1 MNWDD
6 IRVFLAVARAGTF
19 LQTARAL
26 KLNHTTVSRRIDRL
40 ERILATRLLERRT
53 DGCRLTPAGERLL
66 GIAERM
72 DTEMLRGSERLQG
85 EQGLLGGTVRIGAP
99 DGIGSYFLAARLAA
113 FAADH
118 PELTIQLVPLPRLF
132 SLSKR
137 EADMAIT
144 IDRPSEGRLVA
155 MKLIDYGV
163 SLYASRDYLKRHGR
177 ISRPDDLGGHTLI
190 TYVDDLAY
198 SQALDYA
205 KQLERLAG
213 RRFECASVVG
223 QLEAVR
229 RGHGVAM
236 LHDFIA
242 RLHKELVCV
251 LPEIR
256 AMRSYWLVAHSDL
269 RDVAR
274 VSAVWDFIAREVR
287 ASSKTFVRPKRP

>member
-6 IRVFLAVARAGTF
+6 VRVFLAVARAGTF
-19 LQTARAL
+19 WQAARAL
-26 KLNHTTVSRRIDRL
+26 KLNHTTVGRRIDRL
-40 ERILATRLLERRT
+40 ERMLATRLLERRT

-72 DTEMLRGSERLQG
+72 DTEMLRGSEHLNEEQSRLA
-85 EQGLLGGTVRIGAP
+85 GTVRIGAP

-118 PELTIQLVPLPRLF
+118 PELVVQLVPLPRLF

-163 SLYASRDYLKRHGR
+163 SLYASRDYLRRHGR
-177 ISRPDDLGGHTLI
+177 ISRPDDLGSRTLI

-205 KQLERLAG
+205 KQLERSAG

-229 RGHGVAM
+229 RGRGVAM

-242 RLHKELVCV
+242 RQYKELVCV
-251 LPEIR
+251 LPEIG
-256 AMRSYWLVAHSDL
+256 ATRSYWLVAHSDL
-269 RDVAR
+269 RDLAR
-274 VSAVWDFIAREVR
+274 VNAVWDFIAREVR
-287 ASSKTFVRPKRP
+287 ASNKAFVRAKRP

>member
-1 MNWDD
+1 MNWDHV
-6 IRVFLAVARAGTF
+6 RAFLAVARTGTF
-19 LQTARAL
+19 LSAGRVL
-26 KLNHTTVSRRIDRL
+26 RLSHTTISRRIDRL
-40 ERILATRLLERRT
+40 EQVLATRLIDRRM

-66 GIAERM
+66 GIAERI
-72 DTEMLRGSERLQG
+72 DTEMLRVSEHLEG
-85 EQGLLGGTVRIGAP
+85 ERSRLGGTVRIGAP

-113 FAADH
+113 FTEDH
-118 PELTIQLVPLPRLF
+118 PDLVIQLVPLPRLF

-137 EADMAIT
+137 EADMAVT
-144 IDRPSEGRLVA
+144 IERPSEGRLVA

-163 SLYASRDYLKRHGR
+163 SLYASRDYLRRHGR
-177 ISRPDDLGGHTLI
+177 ISRPDDLGSRTLI

-205 KQLERLAG
+205 KQVERLAA

-229 RGHGVAM
+229 RGHGIAM
-236 LHDFIA
+236 LHDYIA
-242 RLHKELVCV
+242 GLHKELVCV
-251 LPEIR
+251 LPEFG

-287 ASSKTFVRPKRP
+287 ASGKAFVRAKH

>member
-6 IRVFLAVARAGTF
+6 VRVFLAVARAGTF
-19 LQTARAL
+19 WQAARAL
-26 KLNHTTVSRRIDRL
+26 KLNHTTVGRRIDRL
-40 ERILATRLLERRT
+40 ERMLAARLLERRT

-72 DTEMLRGSERLQG
+72 DTEVLRGSEHLNEEQSRLA
-85 EQGLLGGTVRIGAP
+85 GTVRIGAP

-118 PELTIQLVPLPRLF
+118 PELVIQLVPLPRLF

-144 IDRPSEGRLVA
+144 IDRPSEGRLIA

-177 ISRPDDLGGHTLI
+177 ISRPDDLGSRTLI

-205 KQLERLAG
+205 KQLERLAS

-229 RGHGVAM
+229 RGRGVAM

-242 RLHKELVCV
+242 RQYKELVCV
-251 LPEIR
+251 LPEIG
-256 AMRSYWLVAHSDL
+256 ATRSYWLVAHSDL
-269 RDVAR
+269 RDLAR
-274 VSAVWDFIAREVR
+274 VNAVWDFIAREVR
-287 ASSKTFVRPKRP
+287 ASSKAFVRAKRP

>member
-1 MNWDD
+1 MNWDYV
-6 IRVFLAVARAGTF
+6 RVFLAVARAGTF
-19 LQTARAL
+19 LQAARAL

-40 ERILATRLLERRT
+40 ESDLATRLLDRRT

-72 DTEMLRGSERLQG
+72 DTEMLRGSEHLKSELSR
-85 EQGLLGGTVRIGAP
+85 LGGTVRVGAP
-99 DGIGSYFLAARLAA
+99 DGIGSYFLAAHLAA
-113 FAADH
+113 FAEEH
-118 PELTIQLVPLPRLF
+118 PELVIQLVPLPRLF

-163 SLYASRDYLKRHGR
+163 SLYASRDYLKRRGR
-177 ISRPDDLGGHTLI
+177 IRRPDDLGSHTLI

-223 QLEAVR
+223 QVEAVR
-229 RGHGVAM
+229 RGHGIAM

-242 RLHKELVCV
+242 SSHKELVCV
-251 LPEIR
+251 LPDLG
-256 AMRSYWLVAHSDL
+256 ATRSYWLVAHPDL

-287 ASSKTFVRPKRP
+287 ASSKAFVRQKRP

>member
-1 MNWDD
+1 MNWDHV
-6 IRVFLAVARAGTF
+6 RVFPAVARTGTF
-19 LQTARAL
+19 LAAARAL
-26 KLNHTTVSRRIDRL
+26 KLSHTTVSRRIDRL
-40 ERILATRLLERRT
+40 ESVLATRLLDRRT

-66 GIAERM
+66 GVAERM
-72 DTEMLRGSERLQG
+72 DTEMLRGSEHLKG
-85 EQGLLGGTVRIGAP
+85 EQSRLGGTVRISAP

-113 FAADH
+113 FAQDH
-118 PELTIQLVPLPRLF
+118 PELVIQLVPLPRAF

-163 SLYASRDYLKRHGR
+163 SLYASRDDLKRHGR
-177 ISRPDDLGGHTLI
+177 ISRPDDLSSRTLI
-190 TYVDDLAY
+190 TYVEDLAY

-205 KQLERLAG
+205 KDVERLAG

-223 QLEAVR
+223 QVEAVR

-236 LHDFIA
+236 LHDYIA
-242 RLHKELVCV
+242 GLHKELVCV

-256 AMRSYWLVAHSDL
+256 ATRNYWLVAHSDL

-274 VSAVWDFIAREVR
+274 VSAVWDFIAHEVR
-287 ASSKTFVRPKRP
+287 AAGKAFMRTKH